1 MSSPKSPKSALSKIG
16 LGRPRPLRVLV
27 LGQAG
32 VGKSALVVRYITRRY
47 IGEYDPSLERVYP
60 HTAVVDSETL
70 AFEILDS
77 AGHSHETDSVRL
89 EANIRWADVFI
100 LMYSVTDKCSFDD
113 CNRLKFLIN
122 YNKRK
127 RRIAS
132 PTSKE
137 SAWEVPV
144 VLVGNKKDQGGDR
157 MVSSEDGLKRS
168 RDIGCHAFHEISV
181 RESIE
186 EVSRVFSDA
195 VRYWREVMRTPKLRR
210 ASSDL
215 HDLPHESSKALQPPV
230 SVPDSP
236 SESRWFSLMLGF
248 RHRKASE
255 EGSPEQD
262 AAGAPSSQGPNASA
276 APPPPYRTRAST
288 DGHLHQRRLYKL
300 RMTLNLR
307 SSNLHERRM
316 SIAMRGAT
324 CGF

>member
-27 LGQAG
+27 LGQSG

-47 IGEYDPSLERVYP
+47 IGEYDPSLERIYP
-60 HTAVVDSETL
+60 HTALVDSESL
-70 AFEILDS
+70 ALEILDS

-127 RRIAS
+127 KRITS

-137 SAWEVPV
+137 GLWEVPV
-144 VLVGNKKDQGGDR
+144 VLVANKKDQGGDR
-157 MVSSEDGLKRS
+157 MVSTEEGLKRS
-168 RDIGCHAFHEISV
+168 QDIGCLAFHEISV
-181 RESIE
+181 RESID
-186 EVSRVFSDA
+186 EVWKVFGDV
-195 VRYWREVMRTPKLRR
+195 VRHWRELVKTPKLRR

-215 HDLPHESSKALQPPV
+215 HDLPHDSTK
-230 SVPDSP
+230 DSP
-236 SESRWFSLMLGF
+236 PESRWLSLMVGW
-248 RHRKASE
+248 RGRKVSE
-255 EGSPEQD
+255 EESPPD
-262 AAGAPSSQGPNASA
+262 PDTSAPF
-276 APPPPYRTRAST
+276 RMRAST

-300 RMTLNLR
+300 RMSLNIR